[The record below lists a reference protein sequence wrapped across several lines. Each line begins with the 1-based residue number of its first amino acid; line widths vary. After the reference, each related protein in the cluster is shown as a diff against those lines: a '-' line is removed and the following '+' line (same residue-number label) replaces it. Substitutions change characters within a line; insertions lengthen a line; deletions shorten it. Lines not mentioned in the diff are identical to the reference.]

1 MHKPYSAFFVGTPTT
16 EEQCLIQDTRLLVDF
31 QVLTNTAPN
40 HDQIIQAVPDYVMLP
55 LTHADKLVLQ
65 LFHQLRNDGRTC
77 VVVWAEQTLTA
88 FSGRGYRW
96 RQAAPKTLDGLEQLM
111 AWGKW
116 PLPVNYRFTGQ
127 LLRLVA
133 AEARYVG

>member
-1 MHKPYSAFFVGTPTT
+1 MHKPYSAFFVGTPNT
-16 EEQCLIQDTRLLVDF
+16 EEQRLIQDTRLLVDF
-31 QVLTNTAPN
+31 QVLTNTAPK

-55 LTHADKLVLQ
+55 ITHADKLVLQ

-77 VVVWAEQTLTA
+77 VVVLAEQTLTA

>member
-1 MHKPYSAFFVGTPTT
+1 MHKPYSAFFVGTPNT
-16 EEQCLIQDTRLLVDF
+16 EEQRLIQDTRLLVDF

-55 LTHADKLVLQ
+55 ITHADKLVLQ

-77 VVVWAEQTLTA
+77 VVVLAEQTLTA

-116 PLPVNYRFTGQ
+116 PLPINYRFTGQ